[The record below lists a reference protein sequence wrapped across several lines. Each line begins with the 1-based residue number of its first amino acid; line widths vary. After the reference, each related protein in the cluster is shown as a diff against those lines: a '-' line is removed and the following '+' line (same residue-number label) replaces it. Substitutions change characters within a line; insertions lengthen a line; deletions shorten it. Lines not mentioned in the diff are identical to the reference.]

1 MILKNSRH
9 ELFAQLV
16 AEGKSATAAMKE
28 AGYSDG
34 RNSWRLMRNE
44 AIRGRIDE
52 LLARGAERAEV
63 TVVSLLDELETA
75 RQLAMTKGQA
85 SAAVQATM
93 GKAKL
98 AGLIVDRREVGGAGE
113 FDHLTDEEL
122 VAEASRMAR
131 ELGLLPPET
140 GSLSLPS
147 PPKQG
152 AIGDGAS
159 TARR

>member
-1 MILKNSRH
+1 MS
-9 ELFAQLV
+9 
-16 AEGKSATAAMKE
+16 
-28 AGYSDG
+28 
-34 RNSWRLMRNE
+34 

-63 TVVSLLDELETA
+63 TVASLPEELEVS
-75 RQLAMTKGQA
+75 RQLAMKKGQA

-98 AGLIVDRREVGGAGE
+98 TGLIVDRREVGGAGE
-113 FDHLTDEEL
+113 IDHLTDEEL
-122 VAEASRMAR
+122 LAEASRMAR

-147 PPKQG
+147 PTMHR
-152 AIGDGAS
+152 AIGHGAS
-159 TARR
+159 TARRQQTTLRMPRSDSAGPVDAL